1 MVLVVHFFW
10 FSKVLFSLSS
20 SRSITFG
27 HFLSREQGQNKQLK
41 QQRGAHASGNP
52 LHDRDRK
59 TPNKETHQ
67 GASAKASLQRIV
79 ARQDGGQA
87 ASVLS
92 TAPAALASAD
102 CALPPRKKRNKNKF
116 KPDSEPAVASVAPQH
131 GVTNFPSRNTL
142 PMASERTMLA
152 NGRTPQESGKAAGRA
167 KKKWKRKKA
176 RMSPKSFTFTVWGGN
191 SKLSL

>member
-1 MVLVVHFFW
+1 MAVTGKKRSREH
-10 FSKVLFSLSS
+10 SLSRVGAEH
-20 SRSITFG
+20 SRDAGSYSG
-27 HFLSREQGQNKQLK
+27 SARRSPKAGSVARQDHAAGSKQLK

-116 KPDSEPAVASVAPQH
+116 KPDPEPAAASAAPQH
-131 GVTNFPSRNTL
+131 ATTDVPSSDTL
-142 PMASERTMLA
+142 PVASHHNTTATLA
-152 NGRTPQESGKAAGRA
+152 PGHLRSQP
-167 KKKWKRKKA
+167 
-176 RMSPKSFTFTVWGGN
+176 
-191 SKLSL
+191 